1 MSTSTGQLFSRF
13 PDEPASDTSDYS
25 EELLCLTPGIGP
37 RLRRQLLD
45 RFGSAKAV
53 FRAAPSTLREV
64 PGIGPKLCSA
74 LVKIQERDLT
84 ADIEQWKQQ
93 GVRLL
98 VEGSKNYP
106 AALSEI
112 PDPPG
117 LLFQRGELLASD
129 QLAIAIVG
137 TRHCTSYGKLMAER
151 LATGLSRNGYTIVSG
166 LARGIDAAAHEA
178 TLKCGGRTIGVLG
191 GGVCKIYP
199 AEHQNLA
206 ERVIKQGALLSE
218 TEPNDDPVKGAF
230 PQRNRIISGL
240 SHGVV
245 VIEASLTSGSLITA
259 RLALEQGREVFAV
272 PGRADQEGSR
282 GCHRLIRDG
291 AKLVETVDDI
301 LEELGPLMKPTET
314 ITGQVIQHPAEL
326 QLNEIERAVFDQVAV
341 EATNIDT
348 IMAQAGLPPGQV
360 LATISV
366 LEMKKLIRRVSGQ
379 LVQRR

>member
-1 MSTSTGQLFSRF
+1 MPNDWSKIESDFS
-13 PDEPASDTSDYS
+13 A
-25 EELLCLTPGIGP
+25 ELLCLTPGIGP

-45 RFGSAKAV
+45 QFGTATAV
-53 FRAAPSTLREV
+53 FQAAPSALREV

-74 LVKIQERDLT
+74 LLKIQQRDLAT
-84 ADIEQWKQQ
+84 DCQQWREQ
-93 GVRLL
+93 GVKLL
-98 VEGSKNYP
+98 VEGSPAYP
-106 AALSEI
+106 AALAEI
-112 PDPPG
+112 ADPPG
-117 LLFQRGELLASD
+117 LLFQRGELLPSD

-137 TRHCTSYGKLMAER
+137 TRHCTSYGKQMAER
-151 LATGLSRNGYTIVSG
+151 LATGLARNGFTIVSG

-178 TLKCGGRTIGVLG
+178 ALQCGGRTIGVLG

-199 AEHQNLA
+199 AEHNDLA

-240 SHGVV
+240 SHGVL

-291 AKLVETVDDI
+291 AKLVESIDDI

-326 QLNEIERAVFDQVAV
+326 QLNEIERAVFAQIAV
-341 EATNIDT
+341 EATSIDM